1 MRRSIPLPAK
11 LRPAASAEIID
22 ELLTIKPGKWTM
34 SVILQLRGQTL
45 RFSELL
51 RSIPGVSQ
59 KALTVTLRELER
71 DGFISR
77 TTFATIP
84 PRVDYALTGLGHEL
98 LRVMEA
104 WQAFAHR
111 HWTEVMASRQR
122 FDSLVVTET
131 RSVEI
136 VLRRTTSGG

>member
-1 MRRSIPLPAK
+1 M
-11 LRPAASAEIID
+11 RPAASAEIID
-22 ELLTIKPGKWTM
+22 ELLTIKPGKWTI

-51 RSIPGVSQ
+51 RAIPGVSQ

-111 HWTEVMASRQR
+111 HWTEVVASRQR
-122 FDSLVVTET
+122 FDSHVVTET
-131 RSVEI
+131 RSVEV
-136 VLRRTTSGG
+136 VLRRTGSGS